1 MATWDELRPILAE
14 LERRD
19 PSPLTAYP
27 GPATEDGG
35 EPPFAI
41 RLAAWAVPVAAHLH
55 GRFGDDVELI
65 VGALRHPSRTLAH
78 EPAATPAF
86 PPVRDATVAW
96 AVPPRVRSGHTA
108 RLDLTITNA
117 GTEPIE
123 AHEPLIAEVVDPRGG
138 EVVGAYTGPISLAL
152 IVVAVPPG
160 SSARVPVLVGTDS
173 LRPAL
178 GYAVPAGRWGVRT
191 VLRQGGRP
199 VRTPLLPLDVV
210 E

>member
-1 MATWDELRPILAE
+1 MATWDDLRPVLAG

-19 PSPLTAYP
+19 PPPLIEYP
-27 GPATEDGG
+27 GPAIDDGG
-35 EPPFAI
+35 EPPFAV

-55 GRFGDDVELI
+55 DSFGDDVELV
-65 VGALRHPSRTLAH
+65 VGALRYPSRTLVR
-78 EPAATPAF
+78 EPPATPPF
-86 PPVRDATVAW
+86 PPLRDATAAW
-96 AVPPRVRSGHTA
+96 AVPPRVRSGHAT
-108 RLDLTITNA
+108 RLDLTVTNA

-123 AHEPLIAEVVDPRGG
+123 AHQPLIADVVEPRSG
-138 EVVGAYTGPISLAL
+138 EVVGAYTGAISLAL

-160 SSARVPVLVGTDS
+160 SSAQVPVLVGTDS

-199 VRTPLLPLDVV
+199 VRTPPLVLDVI